1 MFNERP
7 FKRSDRVSDKVKL
20 IISEILLKN
29 ISISNNGLITIT
41 KVDMSKDLRYAKIFF
56 SHIYTGFT
64 SEDLEKKLNLNKSK
78 IRYYMGNNLDS
89 QYVPKI
95 IFKLDKRYAKSNRIE
110 NLLNKVNKSNKWM
123 PHILY
128 GNP

>member
-1 MFNERP
+1 MFNQRP
-7 FKRSDRVSDKVKL
+7 FKRSDRLSDEVKSV
-20 IISEILLKN
+20 ISDILLKDIY
-29 ISISNNGLITIT
+29 ISKNGLITIT

-95 IFKLDKRYAKSNRIE
+95 IFKFDKRYAKSNRIE
-110 NLLNKVNKSNKWM
+110 NLLNKVNKSNK
-123 PHILY
+123 
-128 GNP
+128 

>member
-1 MFNERP
+1 MFNEQP

-20 IISEILLKN
+20 VISEILLKK

-56 SHIYTGFT
+56 SHIHTGFT
-64 SEDLEKKLNLNKSK
+64 SENLEKKLNLNKSK

-89 QYVPKI
+89 QYVPII
-95 IFKLDKRYAKSNRIE
+95 IFKFDKRYAKSNRIE
-110 NLLNKVNKSNKWM
+110 NLLNKVNKSNK
-123 PHILY
+123 
-128 GNP
+128 